1 MKKWTG
7 GEKND
12 IFKKE
17 KGKVLA
23 GVFKGMRSVTTTNGV
38 QKVYTVEQKGG
49 VSLDVWGDSILDN
62 FFPNIKIGST
72 VMVKYLG
79 KEVSE
84 KTKRTYHNYEIEY
97 DDEGIQ
103 GNVAS
108 EEDESLVKQAKDIF
122 N

>member
-7 GEKND
+7 GERNEV
-12 IFKKE
+12 FKKE
-17 KGKVLA
+17 KGKILA
-23 GVFKGMRSVTTTNGV
+23 GVYTNSRRIQTTQGV
-38 QKVYTVEQKGG
+38 QNIYTVEQKGG

-62 FFPNIKIGST
+62 FFPNIKIGT
-72 VMVKYLG
+72 LVKVTYLG

-84 KTKRTYHNYEIEY
+84 KTKRSYHNYDIEY

-103 GNVAS
+103 
-108 EEDESLVKQAKDIF
+108 DEPSVQKNIVDEAKKIF